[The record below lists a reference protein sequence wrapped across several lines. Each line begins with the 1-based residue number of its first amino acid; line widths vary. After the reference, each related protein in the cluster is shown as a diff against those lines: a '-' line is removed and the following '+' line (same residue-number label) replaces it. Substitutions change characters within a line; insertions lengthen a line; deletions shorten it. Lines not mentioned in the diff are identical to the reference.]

1 MDLESQIRHV
11 HGPEGVA
18 YAPDELVVV
27 CLVQD
32 GRPYLRSF
40 VEHYL
45 SLGAKH
51 LVFMDNGST
60 DGTVEA
66 LKAYGDNVT
75 VLQTGLP
82 FEEYQ
87 KYLKQYLVTRF
98 GRGRWVLYVDID
110 ELFDY
115 PYSDVV
121 GLSSFLRYLTGKSY
135 TAVVAQMLDMF
146 PEKPPAG
153 RAGEP
158 DESLKELH
166 RFYDIS
172 NITRQSYYSRGD
184 ASNTVASEEIEVHR
198 DGIHRTVFGHSAL
211 LTKHPLM
218 FLDEKMRPVDPGPH
232 WVGGARVADITCV
245 LFHYK
250 FTADFYERV
259 VRNVEEESYVN
270 DSAKYKKFLETLE
283 RDSELYIKR
292 ETAQELKHVN
302 DLVDNQFLVVSRD
315 YMVLVDAEERKSVS
329 NNDIPEGDEPRRL
342 AEAFSKASAEARTQA
357 RVARLLKQ
365 QVEILEGRFD
375 KWDDVRLEKRKN
387 ARLEKRKNARLEKRK
402 NARLERLKRLTKEN
416 RSLVEE
422 NHRLKSE
429 NNNLRRQLQAIA
441 DSRGWRML
449 DRLGRIRARVL
460 PRKGR

>member
-1 MDLESQIRHV
+1 
-11 HGPEGVA
+11 
-18 YAPDELVVV
+18 
-27 CLVQD
+27 
-32 GRPYLRSF
+32 
-40 VEHYL
+40 
-45 SLGAKH
+45 
-51 LVFMDNGST
+51 MDNGST

-66 LKAYGDNVT
+66 LRAYGDNVT

-98 GRGRWVLYVDID
+98 GRDRWVLYVDID

-121 GLSSFLRYLTGKSY
+121 DLSSFLRYLTGKSY

-146 PEKPPAG
+146 PEKPPSG
-153 RAGEP
+153 QMSEP
-158 DESLKELH
+158 DEPLKELH

-172 NITRQSYYSRGD
+172 NITRQSYYSLRDSG
-184 ASNTVASEEIEVHR
+184 NTLASEEIEVHR
-198 DGIHRTVFGHSAL
+198 EGIHKTVFGHHAL

-218 FLDEKMRPVDPGPH
+218 FIDEKISPIDPGPH
-232 WVGGARVADITCV
+232 WAGGAHVADITCV

-250 FTADFYERV
+250 FTADFHDRV
-259 VRNVEEESYVN
+259 VRNAKEESYAN

-283 RDSELYIKR
+283 RDPELYIKR
-292 ETAQELKHVN
+292 ETAQELRDVN

-315 YMVLVDAEERKSVS
+315 YMVLVDEEERKRVPDTNTGES
-329 NNDIPEGDEPRRL
+329 NEPRRL
-342 AEAFSKASAEARTQA
+342 AEAFEKASAEARTQA

-365 QVEILEGRFD
+365 QVENFEKQLEGREN
-375 KWDDVRLEKRKN
+375 RG
-387 ARLEKRKNARLEKRK
+387 
-402 NARLERLKRLTKEN
+402 LERLKRLRKEN
-416 RSLVEE
+416 RSLET
-422 NHRLKSE
+422 E

-449 DRLGRIRARVL
+449 DGLGRIRARVL